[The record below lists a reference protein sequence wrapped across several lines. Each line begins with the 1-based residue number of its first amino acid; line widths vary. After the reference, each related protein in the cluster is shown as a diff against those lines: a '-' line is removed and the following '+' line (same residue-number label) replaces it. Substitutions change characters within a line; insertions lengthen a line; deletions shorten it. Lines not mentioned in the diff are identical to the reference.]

1 MWRGILHT
9 MSTENG
15 YLMLA
20 RRTFGHFLWT
30 EKRSLSKFEAWLDLL
45 QLAAFAPT
53 KRIIRGNVIEL
64 GRGEL
69 VGSLRYLGDRWSW
82 NKDKVASFL
91 GLIESDQMIRREARH
106 SETVVTICNYDKYNK
121 HPDAEPDTK
130 PDTGQTVTRQR
141 PDNIEEGKEDEKDQS
156 SLGRPVGDQQD
167 GEWLPKGWRKWSE
180 KRKSQ
185 TRVGFNTEKMNMIG
199 KALGRRPSTLWTIA
213 ETEALL
219 RIKPSDEEI
228 QTILDYYLDEIP
240 KETDYRRHNL
250 ATLLNNWNG
259 ELDRARAHKAAKR
272 NPAA

>member
-1 MWRGILHT
+1 MWRGISHT

-20 RRTFGHFLWT
+20 RRSFGHFLWT

-69 VGSLRYLGDRWSW
+69 VGSLRYLGDRWNW

-106 SETVVTICNYDKYNK
+106 SETVVTICNYDKYNT
-121 HPDAEPDTK
+121 HPDTETDTHI
-130 PDTGQTVTRQR
+130 DTGQTVARHR
-141 PDNIEEGKEDEKDQS
+141 PDNIEEGKEDEKGKS
-156 SLGRPVGDQQD
+156 FFGRPEGSQQEGD
-167 GEWLPKGWRKWSE
+167 WMPKGWRNWSE

-185 TRVGFNTEKMNMIG
+185 TRVGWNTEKMNTIG
-199 KALGRRPSTLWTIA
+199 AALGRRPTTLWTVA

-219 RIKPSDEEI
+219 RIKPSDDEI

-240 KETDYRRHNL
+240 KDTDYRRHNL

-259 ELDRARAHKAAKR
+259 ELDRARAHLATRRK
-272 NPAA
+272 P

>member
-1 MWRGILHT
+1 MWRGFLLPMNFIALHRT
-9 MSTENG
+9 DEAMTLLKRHPNAFLLLTQIAMRAKYKPCPVTKLEVGQAFIGDWREAGLRSEKA
-15 YLMLA
+15 YRHAKCVLA
-20 RRTFGHFLWT
+20 DC
-30 EKRSLSKFEAWLDLL
+30 KF
-45 QLAAFAPT
+45 AAFKGATKGTVATLLNSTIYSITNEAKGEQTDSQGADQGRLTTKTLGHYIPPT
-53 KRIIRGNVIEL
+53 PQG
-64 GRGEL
+64 G
-69 VGSLRYLGDRWSW
+69 
-82 NKDKVASFL
+82 A
-91 GLIESDQMIRREARH
+91 
-106 SETVVTICNYDKYNK
+106 
-121 HPDAEPDTK
+121 
-130 PDTGQTVTRQR
+130 
-141 PDNIEEGKEDEKDQS
+141 EEGDEKN
-156 SLGRPVGDQQD
+156 PD
-167 GEWLPKGWRKWSE
+167 GSATEWLPKGWRKFSE

-185 TRVGFNTEKMNMIG
+185 TRVGFNTEKMNLIG